1 MQDTFGSVMPGSKI
15 IIDEGGKENWETY
28 QPEVILI
35 PMDECIEIKFTK
47 KAADAVNIYK
57 RQSGNEPWEFIAT
70 AVNSPF
76 DDHDAEVKWE
86 YCIRGVKE
94 NKEVGIP
101 VMLSLPRQNR
111 HSK

>member
-1 MQDTFGSVMPGSKI
+1 MAEKKI
-15 IIDEGGKENWETY
+15 IIDEGIEENWDAY
-28 QPEVILI
+28 QPEAVLI
-35 PMDECIEIKFTK
+35 SIDEYIQIKFTK

-57 RQSGNEPWEFIAT
+57 RQSKNESWQFIAT

-76 DDHDAEVKWE
+76 DDHESEEDWE
-86 YCIRGVKE
+86 YSIRGVKE

-101 VMLSLPRQNR
+101 VVISVLNSNF

>member
-1 MQDTFGSVMPGSKI
+1 MAEGKV
-15 IIDEGGKENWETY
+15 IIDEGGGENWETY

-35 PMDECIEIKFTK
+35 PMSDCLQIKFTK

-57 RQSGNEPWEFIAT
+57 RQPGNEPWEFIAT

-76 DDHDAEVKWE
+76 DDHESEENWE

-94 NKEVGIP
+94 NREVGVP
-101 VMLSLPRQNR
+101 VIISVLTTNL